1 MNCGILK
8 FLVSLVLLSGL
19 AQSQPPMA
27 AELTRAQTLVKDGK
41 SDEAEAVLKA
51 LIARD
56 KTYYPAYDILYGIY
70 AKATRIAEAEG
81 VLTQKIAANPSDG
94 TLLVN
99 LATHYFL
106 ARKVTEMKAVLN
118 RLVSDPKKYPDA
130 FQLAGDFLFR
140 IKDFDNA
147 ERTYAAGEVANP
159 EKHTVFTKRLIEV
172 KVAQN
177 KLPEAL
183 ALTEALLKEN
193 PKDPDSIAMRAAIHL
208 QGDNPE
214 QIDKAI
220 VDLQFA
226 SSQMPENF
234 VLRFNLGRALLK
246 KNRVE
251 EAKAQ
256 FQESIK
262 LRLDYVPPRFALA
275 QIQLTQGDNV
285 AALASGR
292 DILGL
297 QPNDVSA
304 QMIVASAVTAM
315 GQVGPA
321 IAILE
326 NILKEHP
333 ELNDAKYQLAFNY
346 FQQKRPAD
354 AEKLFSELYKS
365 NPPDL
370 RGMMGLT
377 EIYMSQ
383 GKFDTALA
391 MLKKELDLHPG
402 QTNLKVAYGN
412 VAVRKGDYL
421 EAIKVYQDLV
431 KLNPQDGQTYVRMGI
446 AYRQSGDI
454 KQAESNLRRAV
465 ELLPDNANASFELA
479 MLLHT
484 QGDPVKA
491 RPFYEN
497 VLKLQPTN
505 EIVLNNL
512 AFIVAEEGKDLD
524 YALRL
529 AQRAMAKNPNDAN
542 IGDTVG
548 WIYIKKNLP
557 DSAIPIFNEII
568 SKSAGQPNS
577 SVYLYHLA
585 VAHAQKG
592 DKAAAN
598 KALDEAMKANPN
610 ESSRKDIQ
618 ALQKKL
624 L

>member
-1 MNCGILK
+1 
-8 FLVSLVLLSGL
+8 
-19 AQSQPPMA
+19 
-27 AELTRAQTLVKDGK
+27 
-41 SDEAEAVLKA
+41 
-51 LIARD
+51 
-56 KTYYPAYDILYGIY
+56 
-70 AKATRIAEAEG
+70 
-81 VLTQKIAANPSDG
+81 
-94 TLLVN
+94 
-99 LATHYFL
+99 
-106 ARKVTEMKAVLN
+106 
-118 RLVSDPKKYPDA
+118 
-130 FQLAGDFLFR
+130 
-140 IKDFDNA
+140 
-147 ERTYAAGEVANP
+147 
-159 EKHTVFTKRLIEV
+159 
-172 KVAQN
+172 
-177 KLPEAL
+177 
-183 ALTEALLKEN
+183 
-193 PKDPDSIAMRAAIHL
+193 
-208 QGDNPE
+208 
-214 QIDKAI
+214 
-220 VDLQFA
+220 
-226 SSQMPENF
+226 
-234 VLRFNLGRALLK
+234 
-246 KNRVE
+246 
-251 EAKAQ
+251 
-256 FQESIK
+256 
-262 LRLDYVPPRFALA
+262 
-275 QIQLTQGDNV
+275 
-285 AALASGR
+285 
-292 DILGL
+292 
-297 QPNDVSA
+297 
-304 QMIVASAVTAM
+304 M

-326 NILKEHP
+326 NIIKEHP

-412 VAVRKGDYL
+412 VAVRKGDYP

-585 VAHAQKG
+585 MAHAQKG